1 MDETI
6 IRSEIEQGIAQVDP
20 TLTISEFACYFD
32 KDNRKIKVGFTAK
45 KQTDETVEVNV
56 AYGE

>member
-1 MDETI
+1 MDENA
-6 IRSEIEQGIAQVDP
+6 IRNEIEQGVAQVDP
-20 TLTISEFACYFD
+20 TLTISDFACYFD
-32 KDNRKIKVGFTAK
+32 KENRKIKVGFSAK

>member
-1 MDETI
+1 MDETT

-32 KDNRKIKVGFTAK
+32 KENRKLKVGFTAK

-56 AYGE
+56 AYGN